1 MQLLPRGT
9 YKKTDAKG
17 RVVTFLVYSW
27 RSTDVTTCQKDF
39 QETLMG
45 LGGNYFE
52 GSGRA
57 IVSLT
62 SDNNGF
68 AVGYV
73 TKDIATEAEKVK
85 TLDMWL
91 AARLTDFK
99 RNVVTPVVDALTDFG
114 SDLLTTAK
122 VIVGLCIVV
131 LVVMAAREIRE
142 VMK

>member
-1 MQLLPRGT
+1 MQLMPRGT
-9 YKKTDAKG
+9 YKKKDLRG
-17 RVVTFLVYSW
+17 REVIFLVYSW
-27 RSTDVTTCQKDF
+27 RSTDVSVCQTDF
-39 QETLMG
+39 KETLMG
-45 LGGNYFE
+45 LGGNYFT

-57 IVSLT
+57 IVSMT
-62 SDNNGF
+62 SDDKGF

-73 TKDIATEAEKVK
+73 TKDVATEAEKVK

-91 AARLTDFK
+91 AARLADFR